1 MFLFVVGR
9 PRLNKPIV
17 NEKSIQN
24 PLLNQ
29 TPEALNMAIQ
39 SILPDSEPTRP
50 PMLIQTNKNQLKPIT
65 STAAKVYSQYE
76 VIPAS
81 SKSKMEVRQIQ
92 SSVGGLSVTGMGGTP
107 MMLPMIHRQKVKVIP
122 PNQFMQLK
130 PPSGNSQKVYTLKT
144 STGIKNGPQLFTVKS
159 QPGKQQVFTVKSTAP
174 QFNPTSTVV
183 SSNQTK
189 LNNSII
195 LNQGK
200 FTLMKSVETT
210 KPDLSNTN
218 IFDIPIVFADNE
230 GNFQENPVTT
240 VQSTSQ
246 PIFITSHDGQL
257 VNRNIIINNS
267 LANKAK
273 SGNKV
278 VLINRSS
285 LKGQN
290 IIAKTVPQLKYTK
303 VMVSNPNKSKQE
315 DVLMAGTST
324 TSFESQKMYPVTSS
338 SQSNQILNSSFKNT
352 KYSPIVINVDS
363 DKTTFKNIIK
373 VGETQIKPASN
384 TIVFKPGNF
393 KQIPMLKPGI
403 LNRNLTVR
411 KVVNIVQ
418 KKPVVEQ
425 QTQQLEFKK
434 QPTQE

>member
-1 MFLFVVGR
+1 M
-9 PRLNKPIV
+9 NKPIV
-17 NEKSIQN
+17 IEKPLQN

-29 TPEALNMAIQ
+29 TSEALNMAIQ
-39 SILPDSEPTRP
+39 SILPDSDPRP
-50 PMLIQTNKNQLKPIT
+50 PILIQTNKNQLKPIA
-65 STAAKVYSQYE
+65 SPQKVYSQYE
-76 VIPAS
+76 VIP
-81 SKSKMEVRQIQ
+81 KSKMEVRQIQ
-92 SSVGGLSVTGMGGTP
+92 SGVGGLSVTGMGGTP

-130 PPSGNSQKVYTLKT
+130 PPSANTQKVYTLKT

-159 QPGKQQVFTVKSTAP
+159 QQPGKQQVFTVKSTAP
-174 QFNPTSTVV
+174 PFIPTSTVV
-183 SSNQTK
+183 SSNQQTK
-189 LNNSII
+189 LGGNSYI

-200 FTLMKSVETT
+200 FTLIKNVETT

-230 GNFQENPVTT
+230 GNFQENPAPT
-240 VQSTSQ
+240 VQQSTSQSQ
-246 PIFITSHDGQL
+246 PIFITNQDGSISSQSI
-257 VNRNIIINNS
+257 NRNIIINNS

-303 VMVSNPNKSKQE
+303 VLVTNPNKKQE

-324 TSFESQKMYPVTSS
+324 SKTFESQKLYPVTTST
-338 SQSNQILNSSFKNT
+338 SQTNQILNNSFLKNT
-352 KYSPIVINVDS
+352 KFSPIVINVDS

-393 KQIPMLKPGI
+393 KQIPMLMKPGI

-418 KKPVVEQ
+418 KKPVVEP
-425 QTQQLEFKK
+425 TQQIEFKK
-434 QPTQE
+434 QPSQE

>member
-1 MFLFVVGR
+1 
-9 PRLNKPIV
+9 
-17 NEKSIQN
+17 
-24 PLLNQ
+24 
-29 TPEALNMAIQ
+29 MAIQ
-39 SILPDSEPTRP
+39 SILPDAEPSRP
-50 PMLIQTNKNQLKPIT
+50 PILIQTNKNQLKPIT
-65 STAAKVYSQYE
+65 TSPTKIFSQYE
-76 VIPAS
+76 VIPAN
-81 SKSKMEVRQIQ
+81 SKTKMEVRQIQ
-92 SSVGGLSVTGMGGTP
+92 PGGLSVSGMGGTP
-107 MMLPMIHRQKVKVIP
+107 LMLPMIHRQKVKVIP

-130 PPSGNSQKVYTLKT
+130 PPSGNSQKVYTLKGPA
-144 STGIKNGPQLFTVKS
+144 GINKSPQVFTIKS
-159 QPGKQQVFTVKSTAP
+159 QQPGKQVFTVKSTAP
-174 QFNPTSTVV
+174 QFIPTSTVV

-200 FTLMKSVETT
+200 FTIMKNVETT

-230 GNFQENPVTT
+230 GNFQENPVTS
-240 VQSTSQ
+240 VQSTNQ
-246 PIFITSHDGQL
+246 PIFITSHDGTISQPM
-257 VNRNIIINNS
+257 NRNIIINNS

-273 SGNKV
+273 GKQV

-290 IIAKTVPQLKYTK
+290 IMTKSVPQLKYTK
-303 VMVSNPNKSKQE
+303 VVVSNPNKLKP
-315 DVLMAGTST
+315 DDGVMAGTST
-324 TSFESQKMYPVTSS
+324 TSFESQKVYPVTSS
-338 SQSNQILNSSFKNT
+338 TQSNQILNSSFNKNT

-418 KKPVVEQ
+418 KKPGEQ
-425 QTQQLEFKK
+425 QVQQIELKK
-434 QPTQE
+434 PSPQE

>member
-1 MFLFVVGR
+1 
-9 PRLNKPIV
+9 
-17 NEKSIQN
+17 
-24 PLLNQ
+24 
-29 TPEALNMAIQ
+29 MAIQ
-39 SILPDSEPTRP
+39 SILPDSEPTTRP
-50 PMLIQTNKNQLKPIT
+50 PILIQTNKNQLKPIT
-65 STAAKVYSQYE
+65 PSPTKVYSQYE
-76 VIPAS
+76 VIPAN

-159 QPGKQQVFTVKSTAP
+159 QPGKQQVFSVKSTAP
-174 QFNPTSTVV
+174 QFIPTSTVV
-183 SSNQTK
+183 SGNQTK

-200 FTLMKSVETT
+200 FTLMKNVETT

-230 GNFQENPVTT
+230 GNFQENPVTA
-240 VQSTSQ
+240 VQSTNQ
-246 PIFITSHDGQL
+246 PIFITSQDGQL
-257 VNRNIIINNS
+257 INRNIIINNS

-315 DVLMAGTST
+315 DVLMVAGTST
-324 TSFESQKMYPVTSS
+324 TSFESQKIQYPVTSS
-338 SQSNQILNSSFKNT
+338 SQPNQILNNSLKNT

-384 TIVFKPGNF
+384 TIVFKPGNY

-425 QTQQLEFKK
+425 QTQQLELKK

>member
-1 MFLFVVGR
+1 
-9 PRLNKPIV
+9 
-17 NEKSIQN
+17 
-24 PLLNQ
+24 
-29 TPEALNMAIQ
+29 MAIQ
-39 SILPDSEPTRP
+39 SILPDSEPSSKP
-50 PMLIQTNKNQLKPIT
+50 PLLIPTTKSQIKPIT
-65 STAAKVYSQYE
+65 TTPPTKMYSQYE
-76 VIPAS
+76 VIPAN

-92 SSVGGLSVTGMGGTP
+92 SSGGLSVTGMGGTP
-107 MMLPMIHRQKVKVIP
+107 IMLPMIHRQKVKVIP

-130 PPSGNSQKVYTLKT
+130 PPSGNSQKVYTLK
-144 STGIKNGPQLFTVKS
+144 SPVGMKNGPQLFTVKS
-159 QPGKQQVFTVKSTAP
+159 QQPGKQQVFTVKSTAS
-174 QFNPTSTVV
+174 QFIPTSTVV

-200 FTLMKSVETT
+200 FTIMKSVETT

-230 GNFQENPVTT
+230 GNFQENPV
-240 VQSTSQ
+240 QSTSQ
-246 PIFITSHDGQL
+246 PIFITNQQQNHDGAISQQQPL
-257 VNRNIIINNS
+257 NRNIIINSS
-267 LANKAK
+267 LANKTK
-273 SGNKV
+273 GGNKV

-285 LKGQN
+285 LKGHN
-290 IIAKTVPQLKYTK
+290 IITKAVPQLKYTK
-303 VMVSNPNKSKQE
+303 VMVSNPNKLKHE
-315 DVLMAGTST
+315 DVLMAAGTSNTTT
-324 TSFESQKMYPVTSS
+324 TSFESQKVYPIATTS
-338 SQSNQILNSSFKNT
+338 QTNQILNSSFIRNT

-373 VGETQIKPASN
+373 VGDTQIKPAAN

-425 QTQQLEFKK
+425 LQTQQIELKK
-434 QPTQE
+434 QQPPPQE